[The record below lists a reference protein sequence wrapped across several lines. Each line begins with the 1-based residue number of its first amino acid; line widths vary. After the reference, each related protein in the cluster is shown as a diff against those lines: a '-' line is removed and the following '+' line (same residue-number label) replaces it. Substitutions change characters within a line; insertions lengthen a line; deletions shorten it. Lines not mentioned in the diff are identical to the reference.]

1 MASYIIA
8 CTISLVVGF
17 LAAAFIGGAT
27 LSEKTKVAYEA
38 GYRDGKLSMESNLEG
53 ILE

>member
-1 MASYIIA
+1 MAGYIIA
-8 CTISLVVGF
+8 AIISLVVGF

-38 GYRDGKLSMESNLEG
+38 GYRDGKLSMEPNLDG
-53 ILE
+53 TLE

>member
-1 MASYIIA
+1 MVGYIIA
-8 CTISLVVGF
+8 VMISLAIGF

-27 LSEKTKVAYEA
+27 LSTKTSAAYEA
-38 GYRDGKLSMESNLEG
+38 GYRDGKLSMEHNLEG